1 MWYAPGKRLIKISVA
16 AIFITLT
23 GLIISANSQPPPKEE
38 APEPAPPAGQTYVG
52 SKACSACH
60 FKQFTTWKKT
70 KHAKEAWVSVPAKY
84 QTNPDCLKCHAT
96 GYGQPSGFKDAAA
109 TPNLVGT
116 TCEACHGPGSE
127 HEKVCKPF
135 LNKKTLSPEEEKAAR
150 DSIYKVLPKN
160 VCVACHL
167 VQGHQ
172 DHPKYDK
179 Q

>member
-1 MWYAPGKRLIKISVA
+1 MWYSPGKRLIKILVA
-16 AIFITLT
+16 AIFIALT
-23 GLIISANSQPPPKEE
+23 GLVISAYSQPPQKDEGS
-38 APEPAPPAGQTYVG
+38 EPAAPAGQTYVG

-70 KHAKEAWVSVPAKY
+70 KHAKEAWESVPAKY
-84 QTNPDCLKCHAT
+84 QTNPDCIKCHTT
-96 GYGQPSGFKDAAA
+96 GYGQPSGFKDTTA
-109 TPNLVGT
+109 TPNLAGT

-127 HEKVCKPF
+127 HEKTCKPF

-160 VCVACHL
+160 VCVSCHL

-172 DHPKYDK
+172 EHPKYDK